1 MRKRSLA
8 LLLTASLSIGSILA
22 GCGTQA
28 QSTDTSKE
36 SSENTASDETA
47 AADEKDSAAEDVSQG
62 GKKKVMIA
70 AANMAEPFY
79 AWIAN
84 AAASELTENYP
95 DVEYKIIDLQGDAA
109 NVPTVIEQAVVEGY
123 DGLILDKVS
132 HDQDTDALL
141 QDARDNG
148 VYTVLSNNLG
158 VKDGVS
164 SSSGASN
171 YLLGKYIGMQ
181 AAEMMKENAKLTV
194 VLSTPGDSGSED
206 RWSGFQDSLKEEG
219 RDDVEVLAVNNT
231 DGWAKEKAMA
241 IMEDWLQVY
250 PEIDAVVAMNDSMA
264 LGCVEAC
271 RADGRDLASMQ
282 FFGIDGLGDGCLA
295 IQSGELTASVLQ
307 NGDDM
312 GRGAAKIVMKMISG
326 EITEPEEYLITPTI
340 VTSDNVE
347 EIIAIHKANGTL

>member
-1 MRKRSLA
+1 MKKRSIA
-8 LLLTASLSIGSILA
+8 LLLTVVLSIGSVLT
-22 GCGTQA
+22 GCGSNA
-28 QSTDTSKE
+28 PE
-36 SSENTASDETA
+36 AAAETA
-47 AADEKDSAAEDVSQG
+47 NGENAAASADAGNQNAEDTAAG
-62 GKKKVMIA
+62 GKKVMIA
-70 AANMAEPFY
+70 AASMAEPFY

-84 AAASELTENYP
+84 AAVAELEENYP

-141 QDARDNG
+141 QDAKENG
-148 VYTVLSNNLG
+148 VNTVLSNNSG
-158 VKDGVS
+158 IKDGVS

-181 AAEMMKENAKLTV
+181 AGDMMKAKAKLAV

-206 RWSGFQDSLKEEG
+206 RWSGFQDGLKEKG
-219 RDDVEVLAVNNT
+219 RDDIEILAVNNT
-231 DGWAKEKAMA
+231 DSWAKEKAMA
-241 IMEDWLQVY
+241 IMEDWLQIY
-250 PEIDAVVAMNDSMA
+250 SEIDAVVAMCDSMA

-271 RADGRDLASMQ
+271 KADGRDIKAMQ

-312 GRGAAKIVMKMISG
+312 GRNAAKIAMKMING
-326 EITEPEEYLITPTI
+326 EITEPEEYLITPLVI
-340 VTSDNVE
+340 TSENVE
-347 EIIAIHKANGTL
+347 EIIAIHKENGAL